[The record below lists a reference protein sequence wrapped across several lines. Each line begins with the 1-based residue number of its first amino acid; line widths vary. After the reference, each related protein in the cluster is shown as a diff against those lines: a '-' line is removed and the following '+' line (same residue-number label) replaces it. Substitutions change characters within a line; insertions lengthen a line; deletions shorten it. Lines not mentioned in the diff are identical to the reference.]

1 MYSNTVGFVAGAV
14 NVSKAGFSARSYV
27 CCDVNGWSGAGRAR
41 GCCAGSERRQWG
53 HAKGAGFPKSGLCL
67 SLAWDVP
74 GHQLAPETLLFGGEN
89 RLQSRDRVKK
99 RKINKVSFS
108 CSTTGG
114 FELEAAPEGLWSN
127 LLL

>member
-1 MYSNTVGFVAGAV
+1 MNLNSQLPLASRAV
-14 NVSKAGFSARSYV
+14 PPFCRDQRHGDL
-27 CCDVNGWSGAGRAR
+27 CRA
-41 GCCAGSERRQWG
+41 ELL
-53 HAKGAGFPKSGLCL
+53 KLGLK
-67 SLAWDVP
+67 WDVP